1 MQQTIGFSS
10 RVKRHWLDATAALR
24 VQISDPV
31 LIRREL
37 EHLLAP
43 EVTGATARRKVI
55 DVLLGFWDKSA
66 AVAPRLHQAALGLYQ
81 NAYTTA
87 DYLWLHYGLGLVYY
101 PIFRQVVGIIGQLG
115 RLQPSLTRQ
124 QIKARVIAEWGHRG
138 GIDRSIERICH
149 SLTEWGL
156 FSPTPEKTAY
166 RPEFNVLQTDNP
178 DLETWLLACALFAH
192 PSDAIWET
200 DLLRLPELYP
210 FAFRVSHQTLA
221 KCPWFT
227 LTREGGLEMVRLNR
241 NTI

>member
-1 MQQTIGFSS
+1 
-10 RVKRHWLDATAALR
+10 LD
-24 VQISDPV
+24 Q
-31 LIRREL
+31 
-37 EHLLAP
+37 LLAP
-43 EVTGATARRKVI
+43 EVSGPTARRKVI

-66 AVAPRLHQAALGLYQ
+66 AIAPRLHQAALDLYQ

-115 RLQPSLTRQ
+115 RLQPSITRQ

-156 FSPTPEKTAY
+156 FSPTTEKTAY
-166 RPEFNVLQTDNP
+166 RPEIHVLQTDNP
-178 DLETWLLACALFAH
+178 DLELWLLACALFAH
-192 PSDAIWET
+192 PSKAILEA

-210 FAFRVSHQTLA
+210 FAIQVSHRSLA
-221 KCPWFT
+221 KSLWFT
-227 LTREGGLEMVRLNR
+227 LTREGGLEMVRLNQVSIKPQYSDAP
-241 NTI
+241 TITYKS